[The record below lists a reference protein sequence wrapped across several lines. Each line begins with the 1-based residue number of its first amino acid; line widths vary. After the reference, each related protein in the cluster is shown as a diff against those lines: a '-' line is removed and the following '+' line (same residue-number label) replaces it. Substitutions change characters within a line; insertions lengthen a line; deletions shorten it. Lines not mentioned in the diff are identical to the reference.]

1 MIVELYF
8 CFLLTKIMGN
18 TEILT
23 EHGKCLDPHEIY
35 SEYGQ
40 HPICDVTCD
49 IYHGKAEPNIC
60 PLVFVQRC
68 ICSQG
73 YLRNIL
79 DGNCIRPDE
88 CPDV

>member
-1 MIVELYF
+1 MIIIILK
-8 CFLLTKIMGN
+8 LLLLLNLIFQNNYKCDVLNLID

-49 IYHGKAEPNIC
+49 IYHGKVEPNIC
-60 PLVFVQRC
+60 PLV
-68 ICSQG
+68 I
-73 YLRNIL
+73 
-79 DGNCIRPDE
+79 
-88 CPDV
+88 